1 VQESRRSD
9 PPRPGT
15 TLVVMGD
22 RLRFLATA
30 AGSGGAFTAI
40 EVTMRAGGGPP
51 SMHAHDPAEL
61 VVVSEGALTAFRG
74 SETLE
79 LGPGDAAT
87 IPGGT
92 AHTIRNLSDAPARYV
107 TVFSPPGSMESFLVS
122 ADALLGAAPDGP
134 PSPALIASVLALA
147 EEHGMTMFPP
157 PGGGPPAER
166 SERAFRS
173 TGSS

>member
-1 VQESRRSD
+1 MTD

-51 SMHAHDPAEL
+51 AMHAHDPAEL
-61 VVVSEGALTAFRG
+61 VVVVEGALTAFRG

-87 IPGGT
+87 LPGGT
-92 AHTIRNLSDAPARYV
+92 RHTIRNLTDAPARYI
-107 TVFSPPGSMESFLVS
+107 TVFSPPGSMEAFLIA
-122 ADALLGAAPDGP
+122 ADALLGTAPDGP
-134 PSPALIASVLALA
+134 PSPEHIASVLALA
-147 EEHGMTMFPP
+147 EEHGMTMLPP
-157 PGGGPPAER
+157 PGGGPPASEGSR
-166 SERAFRS
+166 S
-173 TGSS
+173 